1 MKTEND
7 LIQKLMVSKAIMD
20 KHQGIKRGNVDS
32 MALTSNI
39 PIVEGYEPVNATY
52 NIPQELMSEMSIP
65 STPKPSGP
73 LTKEKVL
80 GSKLPDEIKRLMLEH
95 PISQPQQFSPT
106 LSDEIV
112 EKATRLMGTKKP
124 VNETYPTKKGTII
137 REDNGEDIK
146 KLMKETIHEVLKE
159 TGLIGGQNT
168 KDTIT
173 IKVGN
178 HIFQGTINKIKK
190 VS

>member
-20 KHQGIKRGNVDS
+20 KHQGIKRGSVDS

-39 PIVEGYEPVNATY
+39 PTVEGYEPVNATY
-52 NIPQELMSEMSIP
+52 NIPQELMSEMPIP
-65 STPKPSGP
+65 STPKPSVP

-106 LSDEIV
+106 LSDEVV
-112 EKATRLMGTKKP
+112 EKAARLMGTKKP
-124 VNETYPTKKGTII
+124 VNETYPTKKETII

>member
-1 MKTEND
+1 MNTENE

-20 KHQGIKRGNVDS
+20 KHQGIKRGSVDS
-32 MALTSNI
+32 LALTNNI
-39 PIVEGYEPVNATY
+39 PTVEGYEPVNASY
-52 NIPQELMSEMSIP
+52 NIPQELMSEVQMP
-65 STPKPSGP
+65 APTKPSGP
-73 LTKEKVL
+73 VTKEKVL

-95 PISQPQQFSPT
+95 PIAQPQQFSPT
-106 LSDEIV
+106 LSDEVV
-112 EKATRLMGTKKP
+112 EKASRLMGTKKP
-124 VNETYPTKKGTII
+124 VNETVTPKQQTII
-137 REDNGEDIK
+137 REQENIDIK
-146 KLMKETIHEVLKE
+146 KLMVETVKEVLKE
-159 TGLIGGQNT
+159 SGLIGGQNT